1 MPPSSPRA
9 CRGCHWISLP
19 HQLEQGARNVQD
31 FLKAIR
37 QQRATQRDMNERNV
51 RLEEGRVTKL
61 KVALSPRPIL
71 GYLSRPLSRL

>member
-1 MPPSSPRA
+1 
-9 CRGCHWISLP
+9 
-19 HQLEQGARNVQD
+19 VQD